1 MKRIFDGVDL
11 RTKLLLVT
19 LALLA
24 IPLVGLS
31 YVREMEGFLRE
42 GQRQGV
48 IALARAAA
56 TGLNDRP
63 ALLDL
68 RATPPKPP
76 APSALD
82 PNDPFASLPD
92 DLRPPARPPDLPDPV
107 DTPITQGVRETAIP
121 RSTVPPERR
130 ASPAAL
136 AEIQQ
141 IVQGLARAES
151 RIWVVDR
158 DRRLLALTG
167 SLKPDPARMAPVDA
181 TGFWGWLES
190 NLLRPVYTVLL
201 SPPSNDFDDALPE
214 SVLSG
219 GKEVDSAL
227 AGIPASRWRNTTD
240 ERVVIVSAAH
250 PVWSGEEVIAAVV
263 AEESTLPVLS
273 VRHRA
278 FERLLTVT
286 LAAFVLGAGSL
297 FWFASRLSR
306 RLRNLRDEA
315 ESAIDA
321 HGRVRNL
328 VQGSTA
334 RDEIGDLS
342 RSFSTV
348 LERLAQYNTYLER
361 MADRL
366 SHELRTPVAVVSSS
380 IDNLRHETLP
390 PSAEPYLQRAETGLK
405 RLNTI
410 LTRMREATRLEQMM
424 READRE
430 RFDLCKVVQGCVAG
444 YAGAFPLH
452 RFDLELPPMPVWL
465 EGAPD
470 LVAQLLD
477 KVIDNATDFSPPGEP
492 IEVRITTAGARATL
506 AVSNVGPLLP
516 AEMQG
521 QLFESMIS
529 VRSSAGGAA
538 ASGRADAPH
547 LGLGLF
553 LVRLIAEFHHAE
565 PRATNREDGRGV
577 IVAIDFPVAPAAG

>member
-1 MKRIFDGVDL
+1 MALRTLLDGVDL

-24 IPLVGLS
+24 IPLVGIS
-31 YVREMEGFLRE
+31 YVREMEAFLRE

-63 ALLDL
+63 ALLDM
-68 RATPPKPP
+68 RANPPDVEPPLPLAELISPDQPSDPIP
-76 APSALD
+76 APPST
-82 PNDPFASLPD
+82 
-92 DLRPPARPPDLPDPV
+92 
-107 DTPITQGVRETAIP
+107 DTPVTAGMMETAIP
-121 RSTVPPERR
+121 QSGASDRR
-130 ASPAAL
+130 VTPQAIR
-136 AEIQQ
+136 EIDQ
-141 IVQGLARAES
+141 IVQGLARSES

-167 SLKPDPARMAPVDA
+167 SLRPTPGSIEAQPAH
-181 TGFWGWLES
+181 GLWGLIES
-190 NLLRPVYTVLL
+190 RLLRPIFTVLL
-201 SPPSNDFDDALPE
+201 QPPSTDFEDALPE
-214 SVLSG
+214 SVLSS
-219 GKEVDSAL
+219 GKDVDSAL
-227 AGIPASRWRNTTD
+227 AGIAASRWRNTTD
-240 ERVVIVSAAH
+240 DRVVIVSAAH
-250 PVWSGEEVIAAVV
+250 PIWSGEEVIAAVV
-263 AEESTLPVLS
+263 AEQTTLPVLS

-306 RLRNLRDEA
+306 RLRDLRDEA

-321 HGRVRNL
+321 QGRVRRL

-380 IDNLRHETLP
+380 LDNLKQQRLP
-390 PSAEPYLQRAETGLK
+390 ADAEPYINRAETGLR

-410 LTRMREATRLEQMM
+410 LTRMREATRLEQML
-424 READRE
+424 REAERE
-430 RFDLCKVVQGCVAG
+430 RFDLCEVVSGCVAG
-444 YAGAFPLH
+444 YRGAFPRH
-452 RFDLELPPMPVWL
+452 RFELKLPGTPVWL
-465 EGAPD
+465 DGSPD
-470 LVAQLLD
+470 LIAQMLD
-477 KVIDNATDFSPPGEP
+477 KIVDNATDFAPEGDP
-492 IEVRITTAGARATL
+492 IEVRIDMVDGRRVL

-516 AEMQG
+516 EEMQG

-529 VRSSAGGAA
+529 VRGAGD
-538 ASGRADAPH
+538 GRRDAPH

-553 LVRLIAEFHHAE
+553 LVRLIAEFHHAQASA
-565 PRATNREDGRGV
+565 RNREDGRGV
-577 IVAIDFPVAPAAG
+577 VVEVVFGTHS